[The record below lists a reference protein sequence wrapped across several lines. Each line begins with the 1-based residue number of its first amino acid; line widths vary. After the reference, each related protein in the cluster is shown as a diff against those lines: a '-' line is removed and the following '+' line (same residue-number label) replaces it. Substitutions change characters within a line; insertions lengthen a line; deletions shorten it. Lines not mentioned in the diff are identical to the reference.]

1 MKLSRAVLIILLVL
15 LVDQASKIYI
25 KLNYTL
31 TGSNSEAIVDW
42 GKFKLLFYEN
52 AGAAWGMEIP
62 GDYGK
67 LILVVFRVFAV
78 FGIGYWLVSSIK
90 NNGHQILIICISLIF
105 AGALGNIIDSI
116 FYGIIFSGSYHG
128 AIATAFP
135 DGGGYAGLGYGH
147 VVDMLYFPLFEG
159 DWPQWIPVVG
169 GEHFKF
175 FNAIFNVADSAI
187 TIAVTLLIVFSK
199 KAFPETKKESSR
211 H

>member
-1 MKLSRAVLIILLVL
+1 
-15 LVDQASKIYI
+15 
-25 KLNYTL
+25 
-31 TGSNSEAIVDW
+31 
-42 GKFKLLFYEN
+42 
-52 AGAAWGMEIP
+52 
-62 GDYGK
+62 
-67 LILVVFRVFAV
+67 VFAV

>member
-1 MKLSRAVLIILLVL
+1 MKLTKAILIILLIIII
-15 LVDQASKIYI
+15 DQASKIYI

-31 TGSNSEAIVDW
+31 TDSTSPAIVDW

-67 LILVVFRVFAV
+67 LILVIFRIFAV
-78 FGIGYWLVSSIK
+78 FGIGYWLISSIK
-90 NNGHQILIICISLIF
+90 KHGHRILILCISLIF
-105 AGALGNIIDSI
+105 AGAFGNIIDSV
-116 FYGIIFSGSYHG
+116 FYGVIFSGSYHG

-135 DGGGYAGLGYGH
+135 EAGGYAGLGYGH

-159 DWPQWIPVVG
+159 DWPQWMPFVG

-187 TIAVTLLIVFSK
+187 TVGVILLVIFSK
-199 KAFPETKKESSR
+199 KAFPDTDKKSAA
-211 H
+211 